1 MTQAMRI
8 PLFAAAPLV
17 TLTAASA
24 FLVVTIIDASDI
36 DNSREPANIRTA
48 ALDTGTLRAH
58 AEGTSLAIG
67 TAVADRPLRFETP
80 YATTLA
86 LEFNAV
92 TPENSMK
99 WAQIHPEPDRYDFTQ
114 SDRLVS
120 FARSHEMLIRGH
132 VLVGHED
139 NPAWLEEATLT
150 RSEAIEVMRD
160 HITTVV
166 ERYKGS
172 IAQWDVVNE
181 PLVDESS
188 GELRETVWQRLIGDD
203 YIALAFRFAQQADPD
218 AQLFLNEY
226 DGISPGYKTDN
237 IIAFAR
243 DLLDANVP
251 IDGIGFQFHVM
262 NGIDQGAV
270 AVKLREVSDLGLEI
284 AMTEV
289 DNGLADPGD
298 EGALDEQAAV
308 FGGLL
313 ETCLANE
320 RCNTFVMW
328 GFTDQHSWIPE
339 KFPGYSDATIFDEHL
354 APKPAYVSLHD
365 VFESVRPKL

>member
-1 MTQAMRI
+1 MRI
-8 PLFAAAPLV
+8 PFFAAAPLV

-24 FLVVTIIDASDI
+24 FLVVTIIDASEI
-36 DNSREPANIRTA
+36 DQTREPANVRTA
-48 ALDTGTLRAH
+48 ALDTGTLRSH
-58 AEGTSLAIG
+58 LEGSPLKIG
-67 TAVADRPLRFETP
+67 SAVADRPLRFETP

-99 WAQIHPEPDRYDFTQ
+99 WAQIHPEPDRYDFAQ

-120 FARSHEMLIRGH
+120 FAKTHDMLIRGH

-139 NPAWLEEATLT
+139 NPAWLEAADLS
-150 RSEAIEVMRD
+150 RPEAIEVMRD

-181 PLVDESS
+181 PLVDDAS
-188 GELRETVWQRLIGDD
+188 GELRASVWQRLIGDD
-203 YIALAFRFAQQADPD
+203 YIALAFRFARQADPD

-237 IIAFAR
+237 IIALAR
-243 DLLDANVP
+243 DLLDQNAP
-251 IDGIGFQFHVM
+251 IDGIGFQFHIL
-262 NGIDQGAV
+262 NGIDQPAV
-270 AVKLREVSDLGLEI
+270 AAKLREVSDLGLEI

-289 DNGLADPGD
+289 DNGLDDPGAD
-298 EGALDEQAAV
+298 GALDEQAAV

-313 ETCLANE
+313 STCIENE

-328 GFTDQHSWIPE
+328 GFTDRHSWIPE
-339 KFPGYSDATIFDEHL
+339 KFPGYFEATIFDEQL
-354 APKPAYVSLHD
+354 APKSAYSSLH
-365 VFESVRPKL
+365 EALGSMRPSL